1 MPLLRASSLRSFQ
14 TALRFT
20 TTRATARAAAPAR
33 TQLVAKRFNSSGG
46 SGGHGHGEP
55 SSDLPW
61 LLTALVVTPPAAWYL
76 WPEESHDSGHHGDH
90 DSHGDD
96 HAEKADEGEE
106 EAPAEEEKSE
116 EKGDES
122 EKSEENSEDK
132 EEKSEEK
139 SEEKEKKSEEK
150 EEKSEEKEEKS
161 EEKEEKSEDK
171 KEDKSSDDKS
181 DEKSDEK
188 KDLKDKIAEKD
199 EAKTAEKKQGEDS
212 TTSDKAMKLGE
223 GAIAATSASKPKGK
237 SQGDITVKQGGM
249 SNTDTKHST
258 KIGAGSEK
266 STKGDGNPETAKS
279 KGTIDPNA
287 PVK

>member
-1 MPLLRASSLRSFQ
+1 MPILRASSLRSFQ
-14 TALRFT
+14 TALRST

-90 DSHGDD
+90 DGHGDD

-139 SEEKEKKSEEK
+139 SEEKE
-150 EEKSEEKEEKS
+150 EKS

-181 DEKSDEK
+181 SDDKSDEKSDEK
-188 KDLKDKIAEKD
+188 KDQKDKIAEKD
-199 EAKTAEKKQGEDS
+199 EVKTAEKKQGDDS

-279 KGTIDPNA
+279 KGTVDPNA